1 METETKFTEQELE
14 QMVDYYSTW
23 VVQDC
28 DTPISEVEW
37 LVEQLLDSKHRE
49 DIIDLLKTFK

>member
-1 METETKFTEQELE
+1 METETKITEQELE
-14 QMVDYYSTW
+14 SWSENYAEFILR
-23 VVQDC
+23 DC
-28 DTPISEVEW
+28 TTPFDEIIW

>member
-14 QMVDYYSTW
+14 QRVDYYSAW

-28 DTPISEVEW
+28 DSPISEVEW